1 MYHFEYPISRPY
13 PFKWFTPVAITGGI
27 ILTVVFSLVNL
38 KSNGFDLKPAY
49 TTDVNGTEA
58 AANAR
63 WFNKPPFNW
72 QGDMDVECQP
82 YLLTVGDSFFTSNH
96 GFRYKVKSIE
106 LPTRDDESPDIRS
119 SIGYKNTTLEGC
131 FMSQMFIKL
140 MKSDPARLPSWWI
153 SFKNTVAAATLQ
165 CTVVSDVG
173 LAEVTMEAE
182 YEGETE
188 PVYDYVMDSN
198 YKTRAS
204 VWWGT
209 RLSNAYF
216 IGILSAASQI
226 PGVDVLGETYLNR
239 ARLTFNRNSSK
250 TDIRSEDFF
259 NLGWT
264 FQFDNSYLQTLWM
277 DLPYDTTPYNSDF
290 WGSPTLTEA
299 LHYSKIMHSLF
310 ALDLGN
316 CESPNLLLDED
327 GLRYAIIDPQDT
339 NRFPGAL
346 LNNFT
351 EAVQLD
357 NGRFTKLPKPSQA
370 GSEASVPLNESY
382 SVIQPL
388 MGPLSC
394 NKATIA
400 AQYLCSVPRQKSVGV
415 MLLAI
420 ILADLVFLQ
429 AAWKLLQW
437 IAGSRMANIR
447 QTNVCEGCLL
457 LQGQSR
463 DGIELVD
470 KPRGRKQ
477 EGSARGPNDRY
488 VRLHSQE

>member
-1 MYHFEYPISRPY
+1 MYHFEYPITRPY
-13 PFKWFTPVAITGGI
+13 PFKWFTPVAIIGCV
-27 ILTVVFSLVNL
+27 ILTAVFSLVNL
-38 KSNGFDLKPAY
+38 TSNGFDLKPLY

-106 LPTRDDESPDIRS
+106 LPTRDAESPDI
-119 SIGYKNTTLEGC
+119 
-131 FMSQMFIKL
+131 Q
-140 MKSDPARLPSWWI
+140 
-153 SFKNTVAAATLQ
+153 
-165 CTVVSDVG
+165 
-173 LAEVTMEAE
+173 VTMEAE

-198 YKTRAS
+198 HKTRAS

-216 IGILSAASQI
+216 IGILSAASQV

-239 ARLTFNRNSSK
+239 ARLTFNRNLSK
-250 TDIRSEDFF
+250 TEHQPLPSIRSENFF
-259 NLGWT
+259 DLGWT
-264 FQFDNSYLQTLWM
+264 FQFENSYLQTLWM

-290 WGSPTLTEA
+290 WGSPTLTES

-316 CESPNLLLDED
+316 CEPPNLLLDED
-327 GLRYAIIDPQDT
+327 GLRYAIMDPQNT

-351 EAVQLD
+351 EPVQLD
-357 NGRFTKLPKPSQA
+357 NGRFTKLPKPNEA
-370 GSEASVPLNESY
+370 GIDANVPLNESY
-382 SVIQPL
+382 GTIQPL

-400 AQYLCSVPRQKSVGV
+400 AQYLCSVPKQKSVGV

-437 IAGSRMANIR
+437 FADSRMANR
-447 QTNVCEGCLL
+447 PQMKFCEGCLEA
-457 LQGQSR
+457 QG
-463 DGIELVD
+463 GNAGGFELE
-470 KPRGRKQ
+470 KQPRGRQ
-477 EGSARGPNDRY
+477 QAGSSLRPNDRY
-488 VRLHSQE
+488 VRLHSRE

>member
-1 MYHFEYPISRPY
+1 MYHFEYPITRPY
-13 PFKWFTPVAITGGI
+13 PFKWFTPVAIIGCV
-27 ILTVVFSLVNL
+27 ILTAVFSLVNL
-38 KSNGFDLKPAY
+38 TSNGFDLKPLY

-106 LPTRDDESPDIRS
+106 LPTRDAESPDI
-119 SIGYKNTTLEGC
+119 
-131 FMSQMFIKL
+131 Q
-140 MKSDPARLPSWWI
+140 
-153 SFKNTVAAATLQ
+153 
-165 CTVVSDVG
+165 
-173 LAEVTMEAE
+173 VTMEAE

-198 YKTRAS
+198 HKTRAS

-216 IGILSAASQI
+216 IGILSAASQV

-239 ARLTFNRNSSK
+239 ARLTFNRNLSK
-250 TDIRSEDFF
+250 TDIRSENFF
-259 NLGWT
+259 DLGWT
-264 FQFDNSYLQTLWM
+264 FQFENSYLQTLWM

-290 WGSPTLTEA
+290 WGSPTLTES

-316 CESPNLLLDED
+316 CEPPNLLLDED
-327 GLRYAIIDPQDT
+327 GLRYAIMDPQNT

-351 EAVQLD
+351 EPVQLD
-357 NGRFTKLPKPSQA
+357 NGRFTKLPKPNEA
-370 GSEASVPLNESY
+370 GIDANVPLNESY
-382 SVIQPL
+382 GTIQPL

-400 AQYLCSVPRQKSVGV
+400 AQYLCSVPKQKSVGV

-437 IAGSRMANIR
+437 FADSRMANR
-447 QTNVCEGCLL
+447 PQMKFCEGCLEA
-457 LQGQSR
+457 QG
-463 DGIELVD
+463 GNAGGFELE
-470 KPRGRKQ
+470 KQPRGRQ
-477 EGSARGPNDRY
+477 QAGSSLRPNDRY
-488 VRLHSQE
+488 VRLHSRE

>member
-1 MYHFEYPISRPY
+1 MYHFEYPITRPY
-13 PFKWFTPVAITGGI
+13 PFKWFTPVAIIGCV
-27 ILTVVFSLVNL
+27 ILTAVFSLVNL
-38 KSNGFDLKPAY
+38 TSNGFDLKPLY

-106 LPTRDDESPDIRS
+106 LPTRDAESPDI
-119 SIGYKNTTLEGC
+119 
-131 FMSQMFIKL
+131 Q
-140 MKSDPARLPSWWI
+140 
-153 SFKNTVAAATLQ
+153 
-165 CTVVSDVG
+165 
-173 LAEVTMEAE
+173 VTMEAE

-198 YKTRAS
+198 HKTRAS

-216 IGILSAASQI
+216 IGILSAASQV

-239 ARLTFNRNSSK
+239 ARLTFNRNLSK
-250 TDIRSEDFF
+250 TEHQPLPSIRSENFF
-259 NLGWT
+259 DLGWT
-264 FQFDNSYLQTLWM
+264 FQFENSYLQTLWM

-290 WGSPTLTEA
+290 WGSPTLTES

-316 CESPNLLLDED
+316 CEPPNLLLDED
-327 GLRYAIIDPQDT
+327 GLRYAIMDPQNT

-351 EAVQLD
+351 EPVQLD
-357 NGRFTKLPKPSQA
+357 NGRFTKLPKPNEA
-370 GSEASVPLNESY
+370 GIDANVPLNESY
-382 SVIQPL
+382 GTIQPL

-400 AQYLCSVPRQKSVGV
+400 AQYLCSVPKQKSVGV

-437 IAGSRMANIR
+437 FADSRMANR
-447 QTNVCEGCLL
+447 PQMKFCEGCLEA
-457 LQGQSR
+457 QG
-463 DGIELVD
+463 GNAGGFELE
-470 KPRGRKQ
+470 KQPRGRQ
-477 EGSARGPNDRY
+477 QAGSSLRPNDHY
-488 VRLHSQE
+488 VRLHSRE

>member
-1 MYHFEYPISRPY
+1 MYHFEYPITRPY
-13 PFKWFTPVAITGGI
+13 PFKWFTPVAIIGCV
-27 ILTVVFSLVNL
+27 ILTAVFSLVNL
-38 KSNGFDLKPAY
+38 TSNGFDLKPLY

-63 WFNKPPFNW
+63 SFNKPPFNW

-106 LPTRDDESPDIRS
+106 LPTRDAESPDI
-119 SIGYKNTTLEGC
+119 
-131 FMSQMFIKL
+131 Q
-140 MKSDPARLPSWWI
+140 
-153 SFKNTVAAATLQ
+153 
-165 CTVVSDVG
+165 
-173 LAEVTMEAE
+173 VTMEAE

-198 YKTRAS
+198 HKTRAS

-216 IGILSAASQI
+216 IGILSAASQV

-239 ARLTFNRNSSK
+239 ARLNFDRNLSK
-250 TDIRSEDFF
+250 TDIRSENFF
-259 NLGWT
+259 DLGWT
-264 FQFDNSYLQTLWM
+264 FQFENSYLQTLWM

-290 WGSPTLTEA
+290 WGSPTLTES

-316 CESPNLLLDED
+316 CELPNLLLDED
-327 GLRYAIIDPQDT
+327 GLRYAIMDPQNT

-351 EAVQLD
+351 EPVQLD
-357 NGRFTKLPKPSQA
+357 NGRFTKLPKPNEA
-370 GSEASVPLNESY
+370 GIDTNVPLNESY
-382 SVIQPL
+382 GTIQPL

-400 AQYLCSVPRQKSVGV
+400 AQYLCSVPKQKSVGV

-437 IAGSRMANIR
+437 FADSRMANKP
-447 QTNVCEGCLL
+447 QMKFCEGCLEA
-457 LQGQSR
+457 QG
-463 DGIELVD
+463 GNAGGFELENQ
-470 KPRGRKQ
+470 PRGRQ
-477 EGSARGPNDRY
+477 QAGSSLRPNDRY
-488 VRLHSQE
+488 VRLHSRE

>member
-38 KSNGFDLKPAY
+38 KSNGFDLKPVY

-63 WFNKPPFNW
+63 WFNKPPLNW

-106 LPTRDDESPDIRS
+106 LPTRDDKSPDIRS

-131 FMSQMFIKL
+131 FLSQMFIKL

-226 PGVDVLGETYLNR
+226 PGVDVLGETHLNR

-250 TDIRSEDFF
+250 TERQPLPSIRSEDFF

-277 DLPYDTTPYNSDF
+277 DLPYNTTPYNSDF

-327 GLRYAIIDPQDT
+327 GLRYAIMDPQDT

-357 NGRFTKLPKPSQA
+357 NGRFTKLPKPGQA
-370 GSEASVPLNESY
+370 GAEASSLRIWSFSKQRGNFY
-382 SVIQPL
+382 S
-388 MGPLSC
+388 
-394 NKATIA
+394 
-400 AQYLCSVPRQKSVGV
+400 
-415 MLLAI
+415 
-420 ILADLVFLQ
+420 
-429 AAWKLLQW
+429 
-437 IAGSRMANIR
+437 GSRAPGWQICPKRMSAKAVYTFRDRVSKELNYW
-447 QTNVCEGCLL
+447 TNPVGGNKRVLY
-457 LQGQSR
+457 
-463 DGIELVD
+463 VD
-470 KPRGRKQ
+470 PMIPTLDFI
-477 EGSARGPNDRY
+477 ARSKN
-488 VRLHSQE
+488 